1 MVKKTKPQILIL
13 ITMAFM
19 VCSCES
25 ILEVA
30 DNSENPL
37 TEELG
42 LNRSNC
48 ISCSPT
54 VSNQTLE
61 NQELTFN
68 TNHMPCIHLEMN
80 TSDFEQMRNESRF
93 GPKRQRWATLWTGLI
108 LQANQCD
115 VPYPSQF
122 NWYVGNITIDG
133 LSLDNVGVRK
143 KGFLG
148 SIFSD
153 APSIKISTNKY
164 VRGQYVGRTANITLN
179 NNAEDPTRLKT
190 CLNTKVFELAGYPA
204 PRCNL
209 ANVTI
214 NSQPMG
220 AYSHLETIDQNFLQ
234 RQFGSDSGHLYEGQ
248 LVDFREDCLLR
259 WERKTEQT
267 NRLGQPLRAIAKVL
281 DQVSDDQLIEELRP
295 HLNIDR
301 FITFWALEIILDHN
315 DGYTHSLN
323 NFYVYFNPSDNDRIT
338 FIPWGFN
345 YFHDNDPTPPGE
357 YTQALIP
364 RRLSRIPEIARQLEN
379 KLDFLLDQVWDETYL
394 ISLIDN
400 LALQVETAE
409 MNNEY
414 ISDLNRLKAWIP
426 KRRAEV
432 ELLIRNGLP
441 QEAKN

>member
-1 MVKKTKPQILIL
+1 M
-13 ITMAFM
+13 
-19 VCSCES
+19 
-25 ILEVA
+25 
-30 DNSENPL
+30 
-37 TEELG
+37 
-42 LNRSNC
+42 
-48 ISCSPT
+48 
-54 VSNQTLE
+54 
-61 NQELTFN
+61 
-68 TNHMPCIHLEMN
+68 
-80 TSDFEQMRNESRF
+80 
-93 GPKRQRWATLWTGLI
+93 
-108 LQANQCD
+108 
-115 VPYPSQF
+115 
-122 NWYVGNITIDG
+122 
-133 LSLDNVGVRK
+133 
-143 KGFLG
+143 
-148 SIFSD
+148 
-153 APSIKISTNKY
+153 
-164 VRGQYVGRTANITLN
+164 
-179 NNAEDPTRLKT
+179 
-190 CLNTKVFELAGYPA
+190 
-204 PRCNL
+204 
-209 ANVTI
+209 TI

-267 NRLGQPLRAIAKVL
+267 NRLSQPLRAIAKVL

-315 DGYTHSLN
+315 DGYTHGLN
-323 NFYVYFNPSDNDRIT
+323 NFYVYFNPNDNDRIT

-345 YFHDNDPTPPGE
+345 YFHDNDYTPLAE

-364 RRLSRIPEIARQLEN
+364 RRLSRIPEIARQLEK
-379 KLDFLLDQVWDETYL
+379 KLDFLLDQVWDEALL

-409 MNNEY
+409 MSNEY
-414 ISDLNRLKAWIP
+414 IFDLNRLKAWIP